1 MFSLPIEELFTP
13 PWSTTCHKK
22 LPDWSNSP
30 ASSTLEK

>member
-1 MFSLPIEELFTP
+1 MFSLPIEELF
-13 PWSTTCHKK
+13 TTCHKK